1 MPYGL
6 PAAITLSRY
15 EWAFAL
21 DHKDEDGTS
30 MVIVIPEG
38 TVIFPKYKFADHDG
52 EWLCTDRQGKRLVI
66 LEEKLRLSV
75 PS

>member
-15 EWAFAL
+15 EWAFNL
-21 DHKDEDGTS
+21 DRNDEDGTPS
-30 MVIVIPEG
+30 VVIIPEG
-38 TVIFPKYKFADHDG
+38 TIVMPQYRLADYDG
-52 EWLCTDRQGKRLVI
+52 EWLCVDRHGKRLAI

-75 PS
+75 HS

>member
-15 EWAFAL
+15 EWAFDL
-21 DHKDEDGTS
+21 DRKDEDGSPQAT
-30 MVIVIPEG
+30 VIPEG
-38 TVIFPKYKFADHDG
+38 TVIMPQYKLADHDG
-52 EWLCTDRQGKRLVI
+52 EWLCTDRNGKRLAI

-75 PS
+75 AS